1 MSEPLLALHDLRV
14 GYPIRKGLL
23 RRVAGA
29 VPAVDGISLELP
41 QGSTLGIAGE
51 SGCGKTTL
59 ARAVAGL
66 LRPSGG
72 NIELFGATA
81 PQGDWP
87 LALRRRVQ
95 MVFQDPGG
103 SLDPRQKVIDAVRE
117 PLEAFTRD
125 PPRACTERALA
136 LLDEVGITEQ
146 QAIRYPHTLS
156 GGQKQRVAIARALAA
171 EPDLIILDE
180 PTSALDVS
188 VQAQILNLLAD
199 IHDRLG
205 TAFLLISHDLDV
217 IAHVCER
224 VAVLYRGR
232 VVEAGPVGEVF
243 REPRHPY
250 TRALLAALPDPDPD
264 RPWRPETLKGTVG
277 APDGGVGCPFRHR
290 CPLADA
296 RCAEETPRAVARN
309 GSVVFCHRV
318 EEELRRP

>member
-1 MSEPLLALHDLRV
+1 MSERLLALHDLQVR
-14 GYPIRKGLL
+14 YPIRKGLL

-29 VPAVDGISLELP
+29 VHAVDGVSLRLDS
-41 QGSTLGIAGE
+41 GGTLGIAGE

-66 LRPSGG
+66 LSPSGG
-72 NIELFGATA
+72 RIELFGEKA
-81 PQGDWP
+81 PQGHWP

-117 PLEAFTRD
+117 PLEAFTRQ
-125 PPRACTERALA
+125 PPQARTERALA
-136 LLDEVGITEQ
+136 LLAEVGITAQ
-146 QAIRYPHTLS
+146 QALRYPHTLS

-232 VVEAGPVGEVF
+232 VVEAGPVAEVF

-277 APDGGVGCPFRHR
+277 APEGGVGCPFRQR

-296 RCAEETPRAVARN
+296 RCGQETPKALEIE

-318 EEELRRP
+318 EEQQRPA